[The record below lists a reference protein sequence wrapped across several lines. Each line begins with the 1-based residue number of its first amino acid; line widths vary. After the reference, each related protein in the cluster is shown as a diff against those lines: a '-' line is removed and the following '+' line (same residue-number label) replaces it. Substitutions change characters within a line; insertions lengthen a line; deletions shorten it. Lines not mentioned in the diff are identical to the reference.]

1 MARDANGHSAD
12 RGRNR
17 LRSVARPRR
26 AGAGPAPAQSPSRG
40 QGGMSDRGRDREV
53 GISDLGRLSRS
64 ALRALWVQELRG
76 QPPATLGRDV
86 LALGIAYAKQERR
99 LGGLSKPV
107 VKEMARLFD
116 QVLRGD
122 RTEMPTAFAGS
133 PPRRA
138 GALARGGP

>member
-12 RGRNR
+12 RGRTR
-17 LRSVARPRR
+17 LHSVARPRR
-26 AGAGPAPAQSPSRG
+26 AGAGPAPSRG

-53 GISDLGRLSRS
+53 GISDLDRLSRS
-64 ALRALWVQELRG
+64 ALRALWTQELRE

-107 VKEMARLFD
+107 VKEMARRFD
-116 QVLRGD
+116 QVFRGS
-122 RTEMPTAFAGS
+122 RNAVTTC
-133 PPRRA
+133 
-138 GALARGGP
+138 LASQVL